1 MKNKIEQHWMSFL
14 VGDNWTFSK
23 GTSSLIDNSMVG
35 LPCDMVK
42 VVPVWNPL
50 TLISRMEIYL
60 KSKTESSGCDV
71 ITQPIVNTNLSL
83 VNTSNVPNVPIEVL
97 DLPIRAL
104 NCLKKHKINTLVDL
118 VQTDRNN
125 LITFRNLG
133 VKTLS
138 DIENILNIYTN
149 VSTITPKVF
158 LMSAGN
164 KYENIKLGY
173 KERIWGS
180 NFSKGTIKSHQ
191 SINEGDI
198 IIVYCSDK
206 ENNLQGFHMIGKV
219 MFCAPPEYVDRT
231 TWLEPY
237 GHIVHVDWLNKPNKE
252 NFFKLS
258 DVYEYVKYQEW
269 GIYLRDGKYQDASNV
284 GWSVD
289 SQLLKDILNK
299 LTNY

>member
-1 MKNKIEQHWMSFL
+1 MKNKIELFKNEHPSTSFL
-14 VGDNWTFSK
+14 VGDNLTFNK
-23 GTSSLIDNSMVG
+23 AMDSLLDNRMDG

-42 VVPVWNPL
+42 VAPVWNPL

-60 KSKTESSGCDV
+60 KSKTESSGGDV
-71 ITQPIVNTNLSL
+71 ITQPL
-83 VNTSNVPNVPIEVL
+83 VNVPNLPIEML

-104 NCLKKHKINTLVDL
+104 NCLKNHKINTLVDL
-118 VQTDRNN
+118 VQTDRNK
-125 LITFRNLG
+125 LIKFRNLG

-138 DIENILNIYTN
+138 DIENVLNVYTY
-149 VSTITPKVF
+149 VSTTTPKVF

-164 KYENIKLGY
+164 KYVNIKLGY

-180 NFSKGTIKSHQ
+180 NYSKGTIKSHQ
-191 SINEGDI
+191 NVNEGDI

-219 MFCAPPEYVDRT
+219 KFCAPPDYIDKT

-237 GHIVHVDWLNKPNKE
+237 GHIVHVDWLNEPNKE

-269 GIYLRDGKYQDASNV
+269 GVYLRDGKYQDASNV
-284 GWSVD
+284 GWSID

>member
-1 MKNKIEQHWMSFL
+1 LVCTNNDYIFDLSSKQNKMKNKIELFRKSY
-14 VGDNWTFSK
+14 K
-23 GTSSLIDNSMVG
+23 GMSSLIDNS
-35 LPCDMVK
+35 
-42 VVPVWNPL
+42 
-50 TLISRMEIYL
+50 
-60 KSKTESSGCDV
+60 
-71 ITQPIVNTNLSL
+71 LSL
-83 VNTSNVPNVPIEVL
+83 NVPNLPIEML

-104 NCLKKHKINTLVDL
+104 NCLKNHKINTLVDL
-118 VQTDRNN
+118 VQTDKNR
-125 LITFRNLG
+125 LFKFRNLG

-138 DIENILNIYTN
+138 DIENVLNVYTY
-149 VSTITPKVF
+149 VSTTTPKVF
-158 LMSAGN
+158 LMSAAD
-164 KYENIKLGY
+164 KYVNIKLGY

-180 NFSKGTIKSHQ
+180 NYSKGTIKSHQ
-191 SINEGDI
+191 NVNEGDI

-219 MFCAPPEYVDRT
+219 KFCAPPDYIDKT

-237 GHIVHVDWLNKPNKE
+237 GHIVHVDWLNEPNKE

-269 GIYLRDGKYQDASNV
+269 GVYLRDGKYQDASNV
-284 GWSVD
+284 GWSID